1 MILLATLFLLTYVA
15 FSGLILGQIY
25 KGNTAYLLLY
35 IICFL
40 PFYSVFQL
48 IIFNAFENTILVNS
62 IKYSK
67 DFIFYSSFIL
77 FLLGSN
83 KSILQRTFSFSTL
96 DKLILIFLML
106 VVLYLIIPIGEAF
119 FCLKLFMLRTYF

>member
-1 MILLATLFLLTYVA
+1 MTLFASFWLLIYVV
-15 FSGLILGQIY
+15 FIGLILSQIY
-25 KGNTAYLLLY
+25 RGNTAYILLY

-48 IIFNAFENTILVNS
+48 IIFNTFENTILVNS

-77 FLLGSN
+77 FVLGSN
-83 KSILQRTFSFSTL
+83 KSILQKTFSFSTL

-106 VVLYLIIPIGEAF
+106 VVLYLSLIHISEPT
-119 FCLKLFMLRTYF
+119 RRS